1 MTTYRTIVSWLA
13 FFLLLWRGSW
23 LTFVFVMDHFDW
35 HRIVGP
41 DTMTYLLAM
50 ADSNLKE
57 AIVWGLLWGPVALM
71 ILAPWLC
78 ASYGKC
84 RRLSFAAGLENDT
97 ALLLNLL
104 GRWAFTF
111 AWLAAL
117 LQWMPRGVEAFL
129 SWNPTY
135 REEPYQGYFTGIFIP
150 WAISVLCAMLIAP
163 EFSRL
168 ASSGLTAFIDAVF
181 FPGGREAKPPYTL
194 KLARFY
200 VQKKRWD
207 EAEAEYARMLSFHP
221 DQPEAWAERLA
232 IALKRGEEADPPPEK
247 ILAASLKKVTSPA
260 ARERLQ
266 RIYEAARRNKP
277 ENGSRI

>member
-13 FFLLLWRGSW
+13 FFFLLWRGSW
-23 LTFVFVMDHFDW
+23 LGMTWMQHHFGW
-35 HRIVGP
+35 RPIIGLNEILYPIATAH
-41 DTMTYLLAM
+41 
-50 ADSNLKE
+50 SNLTGSLGW
-57 AIVWGLLWGPVALM
+57 ILLWAPVSLM
-71 ILAPWLC
+71 LISPWLWAAC
-78 ASYGKC
+78 GKF
-84 RRLSFAAGLENDT
+84 RKLRWVDGLENDT
-97 ALLLNLL
+97 ALLFNVL
-104 GRWAFTF
+104 GRWAFAVT
-111 AWLAAL
+111 WIAAL
-117 LQWMPRGVEAFL
+117 LAWVPRGVEDFL
-129 SWNPTY
+129 TWNP
-135 REEPYQGYFTGIFIP
+135 RAGEEPMHGHFTGLFLH
-150 WAISVLCAMLIAP
+150 WAISVLCAMLVAP
-163 EFSRL
+163 EFSRI

-266 RIYEAARRNKP
+266 RIYEAARR
-277 ENGSRI
+277 G

>member
-13 FFLLLWRGSW
+13 FLFLLWRGSW
-23 LTFVFVMDHFDW
+23 LGMTWMQHHFGW
-35 HRIVGP
+35 HRIAGP
-41 DTMTYLLAM
+41 DKIFFFQGLSGP
-50 ADSNLKE
+50 DLKE
-57 AIVWGLLWGPVALM
+57 TLVWGLLWGPISLIIV
-71 ILAPWLC
+71 APWLC
-78 ASYGKC
+78 AGYGKC
-84 RRLSFAAGLENDT
+84 RGLPFSAGLENDQG
-97 ALLLNLL
+97 LLLNTL
-104 GRWAFTF
+104 GRWAFAF

-117 LQWMPRGVEAFL
+117 LRWAPLGVVAFL
-129 SWNPTY
+129 SWNP
-135 REEPYQGYFTGIFIP
+135 RAGEEPMHGHFTGLFLH

-163 EFSRL
+163 EFSRM

-266 RIYEAARRNKP
+266 RIYEAARR
-277 ENGSRI
+277 G